1 MGNILRNLDW
11 SVLTDAL
18 FNAVPVLICIT
29 LHECAHGY
37 VALKLGDTTARD
49 MGRLSLNPIKHFDF
63 MGFVMMAFLGFGW
76 AKPVPIDMRRF
87 RRPKR
92 DMAISAAAGPLC
104 NVLITVITLFLCGLM
119 SPLLYR
125 PGKAVFYLYL
135 GLQQTAYLSLAFAVF
150 NIIPIPPLDGSKVLY
165 SVIPEQAYWK
175 LMRYERYGMILLLLL
190 VVTGVLSGPLNS
202 AVSWLFQR
210 LLFIAQAGSDLIN
223 LIIR

>member
-104 NVLITVITLFLCGLM
+104 NVLITVITLFLCGFM

-165 SVIPEQAYWK
+165 SVIPEHAYWK